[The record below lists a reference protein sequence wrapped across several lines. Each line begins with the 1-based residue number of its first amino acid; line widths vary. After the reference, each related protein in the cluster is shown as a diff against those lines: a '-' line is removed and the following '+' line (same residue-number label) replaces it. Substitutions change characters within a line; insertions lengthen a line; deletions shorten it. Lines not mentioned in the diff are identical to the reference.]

1 MGPSMSVD
9 TDLGTSL
16 RYRFGDRVYDFSSR
30 THLMGVL
37 NVTPDSFSDGGHFF
51 DQDRAVERGEQMVT
65 DGADFIDV
73 GGESTRPGSDPVP
86 LDEEL
91 RRVIPV
97 IRRLTKR
104 LPVPVSI
111 DTYKPEVARAALDE
125 GASIVNDITAL
136 TSSPEMGELI
146 ADRKASVILMHMQ
159 GTPRTMQKNPTY
171 DDVVDDVISFLRSRI
186 RIARDLGIRQVVADP
201 GIGFGKT
208 LEHNLELLK
217 RLDEFGNLDVPVL
230 IGVSRKSFLGAI
242 LDLPAAERIEGTA
255 AAVTASILKGASVIR
270 VHDVKEMKRVA
281 LVADA
286 LRRN

>member
-1 MGPSMSVD
+1 MGPSMSVS

-16 RYRFGDRVYDFSSR
+16 HYRFGDKVYDFSSR

-65 DGADFIDV
+65 DGADFLDV

-136 TSSPEMGELI
+136 TSSPEMGELV

-186 RIARDLGIRQVVADP
+186 RIARDLGIRQVIADP

-208 LEHNLELLK
+208 LQHNLELLK